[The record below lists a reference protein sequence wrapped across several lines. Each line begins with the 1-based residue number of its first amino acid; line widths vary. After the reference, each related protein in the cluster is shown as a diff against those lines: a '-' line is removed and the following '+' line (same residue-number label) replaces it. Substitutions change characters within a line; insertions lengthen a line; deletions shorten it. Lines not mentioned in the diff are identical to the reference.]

1 MGGRWV
7 RWLRTVEPAPRHGIK
22 VCLALAIVVA
32 AIAATLRLTAAGALP
47 VNWDEFV
54 TLRAAHVYAA
64 QIEAPR
70 PGGIAGVSIN
80 NEHPPLAKLLYGLQ
94 LAGEERPAIPALRS
108 GDPIP
113 EALRDEWHGLRR
125 TAALLGAAQAGLLAL
140 AQPAAGLWLALESYH
155 VRYTAEIL
163 LEPLAGLFSLLA
175 VMLFGAAWRIR
186 YDREPATLRSLP
198 LLASAV
204 CLGLAAATKY
214 TYGLP
219 AIVIAPFLLARSTRA
234 ATPLLYAA
242 VAALAFYAAH
252 PGLWSAPLDFA
263 AATFAFHGEFASDH
277 AAPFWHPIALL
288 SRVTHDDH
296 HAVFFGVV
304 ADRLFLLLA
313 LIGAPRAARR
323 RPLWFCWAVVAVAF
337 LLLWPTKWAHYL
349 LLALPPLAVCAAEGG
364 ATLWLAGRGWWRART
379 PEAGA

>member
-32 AIAATLRLTAAGALP
+32 AIAATLRLTAAAALP

-125 TAALLGAAQAGLLAL
+125 TAALLGAAQAGGPRMDRRVAL
-140 AQPAAGLWLALESYH
+140 
-155 VRYTAEIL
+155 VTAEID
-163 LEPLAGLFSLLA
+163 GD
-175 VMLFGAAWRIR
+175 VWHGGRKAA
-186 YDREPATLRSLP
+186 
-198 LLASAV
+198 
-204 CLGLAAATKY
+204 CLYPFAHEKY
-214 TYGLP
+214 S
-219 AIVIAPFLLARSTRA
+219 VFL
-234 ATPLLYAA
+234 
-242 VAALAFYAAH
+242 
-252 PGLWSAPLDFA
+252 
-263 AATFAFHGEFASDH
+263 
-277 AAPFWHPIALL
+277 
-288 SRVTHDDH
+288 
-296 HAVFFGVV
+296 
-304 ADRLFLLLA
+304 
-313 LIGAPRAARR
+313 
-323 RPLWFCWAVVAVAF
+323 
-337 LLLWPTKWAHYL
+337 
-349 LLALPPLAVCAAEGG
+349 
-364 ATLWLAGRGWWRART
+364 
-379 PEAGA
+379 